1 MAFVGLLVT
10 LLSSSGCESRFSSP
24 GSPQDF
30 NSFQARSYTIR
41 NDVAGIWYNEL
52 ASTVNATWVAKSRI
66 ISQKIHGLVDS
77 LHDKPCGLGIV
88 FGNVVGFLV
97 EVLQRFS
104 QPPNLHLLPTS
115 QRSA

>member
-1 MAFVGLLVT
+1 MKY
-10 LLSSSGCESRFSSP
+10 
-24 GSPQDF
+24 PQDF
-30 NSFQARSYTIR
+30 NSFQSRSYTIR
-41 NDVAGIWYNEL
+41 NDVAGIWHNEL

-97 EVLQRFS
+97 EVLQGFS